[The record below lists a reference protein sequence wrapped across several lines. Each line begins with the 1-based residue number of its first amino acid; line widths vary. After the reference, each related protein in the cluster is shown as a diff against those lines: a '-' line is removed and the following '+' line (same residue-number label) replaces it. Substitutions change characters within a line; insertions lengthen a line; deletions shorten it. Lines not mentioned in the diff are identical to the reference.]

1 MTRVVHHA
9 AHGPQAVPKT
19 ASAGDHLYVCRCGL
33 SASPYGLCDGSH
45 KATLDEAPGR
55 AYLYERRDGKL
66 VRVEALPMA
75 VPVAPVPLAQVA
87 GGSA

>member
-1 MTRVVHHA
+1 MTRVVQHSS
-9 AHGPQAVPKT
+9 HGPQAVPK
-19 ASAGDHLYVCRCGL
+19 SAANGDHLYVCRCGL

-45 KATLDEAPGR
+45 KSTLDEAPGR

-66 VRVEALPMA
+66 VRVEA
-75 VPVAPVPLAQVA
+75 VPLAVPTIQVPVA

>member
-1 MTRVVHHA
+1 MTRVVHHSA
-9 AHGPQAVPKT
+9 TGPEAVPK
-19 ASAGDHLYVCRCGL
+19 SAANGDHLYVCRCGL

-45 KATLDEAPGR
+45 HATKDEQPGR
-55 AYLYERRDGKL
+55 AYIYERRDGKL

-75 VPVAPVPLAQVA
+75 VPMVQVPVA